1 MLQLKLCFRK
11 HCSPP
16 VLQILTISLSLSQSR
31 LFYVHSSI
39 QIIPFQDWWFVRY
52 NTRDFKN
59 NETIDGTTIDKFNNL
74 SHSQYNA
81 CCHGHGVNKT
91 NDIYPAG
98 PHVAGKGRTKKTLV

>member
-1 MLQLKLCFRK
+1 MLSKALFSAGATNFDYLIISFPISSLLC
-11 HCSPP
+11 
-16 VLQILTISLSLSQSR
+16 T
-31 LFYVHSSI
+31 YVHSSI

-59 NETIDGTTIDKFNNL
+59 NETIDGTTIDKFNDL